1 MLTTRY
7 DKIEAEPFSFLL
19 VFRSLLFNII
29 LIIGNI
35 IVNEWAANKVSW
47 CIQNRINKSFKSK
60 SIIIWC
66 IQNRINKSFKSKS
79 IIIFPKVSNFQG
91 IVNTYRNLL

>member
-35 IVNEWAANKVSW
+35 IVNEWAANKVSERDTTGAFKTES
-47 CIQNRINKSFKSK
+47 INHSTQN
-60 SIIIWC
+60 
-66 IQNRINKSFKSKS
+66 Q
-79 IIIFPKVSNFQG
+79 
-91 IVNTYRNLL
+91 

>member
-19 VFRSLLFNII
+19 VFRSLRFNII

-35 IVNEWAANKVSW
+35 IVNEWAANKVSERETT
-47 CIQNRINKSFKSK
+47 I
-60 SIIIWC
+60 
-66 IQNRINKSFKSKS
+66 
-79 IIIFPKVSNFQG
+79 
-91 IVNTYRNLL
+91 

>member
-19 VFRSLLFNII
+19 VFRCVRFNII

-35 IVNEWAANKVSW
+35 LTLKMI
-47 CIQNRINKSFKSK
+47 
-60 SIIIWC
+60 
-66 IQNRINKSFKSKS
+66 
-79 IIIFPKVSNFQG
+79 G
-91 IVNTYRNLL
+91 LLALGKTLIA